1 MAGCAGWTGMVLL
14 VAAGLGA
21 PAGAAD
27 VAYGEY
33 LAAECSTCHLRSGD
47 FKGIPSIVG
56 LPEADF
62 IAALKSYR
70 EQSRANVVMQ
80 TIAKTLSD
88 ADMAALAAYY
98 HRLGAKR

>member
-1 MAGCAGWTGMVLL
+1 MVLRA
-14 VAAGLGA
+14 VAALAA

-27 VAYGEY
+27 AAYGEY

-62 IAALKSYR
+62 IAALRAYR
-70 EQSRANVVMQ
+70 DRSRENVVMQ
-80 TIAKTLSD
+80 TIAKSLSD

-98 HRLGAKR
+98 HRLGTKR